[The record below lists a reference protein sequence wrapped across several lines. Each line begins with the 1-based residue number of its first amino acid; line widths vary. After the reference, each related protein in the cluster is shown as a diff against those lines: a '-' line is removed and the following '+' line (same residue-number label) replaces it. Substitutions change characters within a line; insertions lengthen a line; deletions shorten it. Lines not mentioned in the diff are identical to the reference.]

1 MRRERSRLCRGT
13 VNTRWRLSYNS
24 ASLFIC
30 QIFYFASPFSFISF
44 LLQFFPRNYYHL
56 IFVDVGSALPVSLPI
71 PPLFR
76 SPRLSSSLFVFF
88 FFLSVLVPCTCAFCE
103 ERQWVTLWEIPSPSF
118 ALQSSG
124 FTTQVPRIKSVSVT
138 LVFHTTAAWRH
149 IILSWDLI
157 RNWLSLL
164 LYFPLHHNKW
174 TTSRNCHWHFEC
186 QLW

>member
-1 MRRERSRLCRGT
+1 MRRKRSRLCRGT

-56 IFVDVGSALPVSLPI
+56 IFADVGSALPVSLPI
-71 PPLFR
+71 PLLFR

-88 FFLSVLVPCTCAFCE
+88 SFSLSWCRAHA
-103 ERQWVTLWEIPSPSF
+103 PSVKSGSESRCGKFPAHRF

-164 LYFPLHHNKW
+164 LYVPLHHNKW
-174 TTSRNCHWHFEC
+174 KTSRNCHWHFEC